1 MRPGLLPLAIGVL
14 GALAVTPPAL
24 AQFDANLVPKYTIWD
39 IRFGEPISQVP
50 AAEIAEIACGT
61 NGGPPSTP
69 LKSFSEFEKCPA
81 EASGLHEVYFT
92 NDDEAD
98 YIARALETEYRVM
111 QGGNSI
117 YAHPVVFSVLIDAGG
132 IARGIRVVTDERA
145 ADRERRVAMT
155 LSRNLKSRY
164 GRWAQTC
171 EDLPPTDGQLPVG
184 KIFVHEI
191 CTADSPD
198 AARSHLFPQE
208 GADLDQPR
216 DAADQQELF
225 PVGDPARSGAEA
237 VRAGYEAGAMRA
249 RGGRMRRMVVLALL
263 LLAPGAALASPADE
277 LRSGARRECRGCDLS
292 NESFKKLDLSG
303 VDLSGAN
310 LPNASFHRANLTG
323 AKRAGVMA
331 EGANFNLADLSRA
344 DLSGG
349 RFKDAMFYE
358 AQLSGAKFGQADLTA
373 TRMQHARLT
382 GADLSGADLDWAVMK
397 EVRLNNADLTGAS
410 LERTNLEKA
419 SLGRTRFDGT
429 TITSAGFL
437 QATAPGAS
445 FKDAKVSLTDFY
457 GAALDNV
464 DFTGAVLSDN
474 RFTRA
479 RLKLEQFAAATYTR
493 NILPD
498 GRVQG
503 AQ

>member
-61 NGGPPSTP
+61 NGGPPSTT

-191 CTADSPD
+191 CTADSPEGD
-198 AARSHLFPQE
+198 A
-208 GADLDQPR
+208 
-216 DAADQQELF
+216 
-225 PVGDPARSGAEA
+225 
-237 VRAGYEAGAMRA
+237 
-249 RGGRMRRMVVLALL
+249 RMRLEATYFR
-263 LLAPGAALASPADE
+263 
-277 LRSGARRECRGCDLS
+277 
-292 NESFKKLDLSG
+292 KKGQTSI
-303 VDLSGAN
+303 N
-310 LPNASFHRANLTG
+310 LETQQINKNYFQS
-323 AKRAGVMA
+323 
-331 EGANFNLADLSRA
+331 
-344 DLSGG
+344 
-349 RFKDAMFYE
+349 
-358 AQLSGAKFGQADLTA
+358 A
-373 TRMQHARLT
+373 TRL
-382 GADLSGADLDWAVMK
+382 
-397 EVRLNNADLTGAS
+397 EVVQKPYEPD
-410 LERTNLEKA
+410 
-419 SLGRTRFDGT
+419 TR
-429 TITSAGFL
+429 
-437 QATAPGAS
+437 P
-445 FKDAKVSLTDFY
+445 V
-457 GAALDNV
+457 
-464 DFTGAVLSDN
+464 
-474 RFTRA
+474 R
-479 RLKLEQFAAATYTR
+479 
-493 NILPD
+493 
-498 GRVQG
+498 
-503 AQ
+503 

>member
-191 CTADSPD
+191 CTADSPEGD
-198 AARSHLFPQE
+198 A
-208 GADLDQPR
+208 
-216 DAADQQELF
+216 
-225 PVGDPARSGAEA
+225 
-237 VRAGYEAGAMRA
+237 
-249 RGGRMRRMVVLALL
+249 RMRLEATYFR
-263 LLAPGAALASPADE
+263 
-277 LRSGARRECRGCDLS
+277 
-292 NESFKKLDLSG
+292 KKGQTSI
-303 VDLSGAN
+303 N
-310 LPNASFHRANLTG
+310 LETQQINKNYFQS
-323 AKRAGVMA
+323 
-331 EGANFNLADLSRA
+331 
-344 DLSGG
+344 
-349 RFKDAMFYE
+349 
-358 AQLSGAKFGQADLTA
+358 A
-373 TRMQHARLT
+373 TRL
-382 GADLSGADLDWAVMK
+382 
-397 EVRLNNADLTGAS
+397 EVVQKPYEPD
-410 LERTNLEKA
+410 
-419 SLGRTRFDGT
+419 TR
-429 TITSAGFL
+429 
-437 QATAPGAS
+437 P
-445 FKDAKVSLTDFY
+445 V
-457 GAALDNV
+457 
-464 DFTGAVLSDN
+464 
-474 RFTRA
+474 R
-479 RLKLEQFAAATYTR
+479 
-493 NILPD
+493 
-498 GRVQG
+498 
-503 AQ
+503 